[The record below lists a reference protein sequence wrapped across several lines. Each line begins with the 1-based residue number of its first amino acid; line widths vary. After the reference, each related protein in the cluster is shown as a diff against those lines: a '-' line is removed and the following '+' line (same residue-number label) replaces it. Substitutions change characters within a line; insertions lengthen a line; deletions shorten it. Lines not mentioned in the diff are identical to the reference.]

1 MGDRTG
7 KQANKE
13 QTCATHLIA
22 RSRSAAIETRMIK
35 STVSNKKQRTY
46 TGPVETGGHRVPRG
60 HKMVRCCIFSV

>member
-7 KQANKE
+7 KQAKKQ

-22 RSRSAAIETRMIK
+22 RSGSSSAETGINR

-46 TGPVETGGHRVPRG
+46 PHLVEICGHRVPWG